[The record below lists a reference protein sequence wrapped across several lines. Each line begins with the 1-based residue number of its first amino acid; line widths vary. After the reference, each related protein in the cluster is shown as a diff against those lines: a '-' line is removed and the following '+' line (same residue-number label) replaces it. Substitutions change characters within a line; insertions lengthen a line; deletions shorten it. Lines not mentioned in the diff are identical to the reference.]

1 MWTNSWLSTQM
12 SRRPLVRYIVSVA
25 AVVLALLL
33 RRALSPFLDESLPY
47 ITVFPAIAVSAWY
60 CGVLPSMLAIALA
73 IFGTHS
79 HLIVPGHS
87 SNATDLAGIVAFVL
101 AATLFV
107 VVGEAGRRTVL
118 AARIAQAELE
128 ERIRERTAELDSV
141 NRNLR
146 ELTGRLLQLQDEER
160 RRIARELHDSVG
172 QMLAALSMN
181 LTAVRADIDRLTTTA
196 GTLTDSEGLVK
207 ELSKEVRTISHLLH
221 PPLLEE
227 AGLESAVRWYI
238 DGFAQRSNIRV
249 ELDLPQRLGRFSREL
264 ETAIFRIIQE
274 CLTNIHRH
282 AESPTASI
290 RIIRSDKEIRV
301 EVKDQGRGIPPEK
314 QAALAVDGK
323 PGVGLRG
330 MRERV
335 RQLGGTLEID
345 SRGSG
350 KGTVV
355 IARVPVGETSS
366 TAAA

>member
-1 MWTNSWLSTQM
+1 MWTNPWLSRQT
-12 SRRPLVRYIVSVA
+12 SRPVVRYIASVLA
-25 AVVLALLL
+25 VILALLARRALNPVLGDSSLYITVLPAIAFSAWYCGVYPSLLAVVLALL
-33 RRALSPFLDESLPY
+33 
-47 ITVFPAIAVSAWY
+47 
-60 CGVLPSMLAIALA
+60 
-73 IFGTHS
+73 GTNS
-79 HLIVPGHS
+79 HLIVPGHMP
-87 SNATDLAGIVAFVL
+87 NGADLVGIVAFVL
-101 AATLFV
+101 AAAVFV
-107 VVGEAGRRTVL
+107 VMGESGRRTIL

-128 ERIRERTAELDSV
+128 QRIRERTFELDTA

-181 LTAVRADIDRLTTTA
+181 LSAVHSDIDRLTATA

-238 DGFAQRSNIRV
+238 DGFAQRSKIQV
-249 ELDLPQRLGRFSREL
+249 DLDLPERLGRFSREL

-290 RIIRSDKEIRV
+290 RIDRSDKEIRV

-314 QAALAVDGK
+314 QAALSVDGK

-335 RQLGGTLEID
+335 RQLGGRLEIE

-355 IARVPVGETSS
+355 IAHVPLSQSS
-366 TAAA
+366 TTAAA

>member
-1 MWTNSWLSTQM
+1 MWTKSWLSTQT
-12 SRRPLVRYIVSVA
+12 SRPAVGYLASVI
-25 AVVLALLL
+25 AVILALLA
-33 RRALSPFLDESLPY
+33 RRALNPVFGESSLY
-47 ITVFPAIAVSAWY
+47 ITVLPAIAFSAWY
-60 CGVLPSMLAIALA
+60 CGVLPSVLAVVLAL
-73 IFGTHS
+73 IGTHS
-79 HLIVPGHS
+79 RLIVPGYSAH
-87 SNATDLAGIVAFVL
+87 AADVAGMVAFAL
-101 AATLFV
+101 AAAVFIV
-107 VVGEAGRRTVL
+107 MGDAGRRTVL

-128 ERIRERTAELDSV
+128 ERIRERTVELDNA

-181 LTAVRADIDRLTTTA
+181 LNAVRTDIDRLTATA

-238 DGFAQRSNIRV
+238 DGFAQRSKIRV
-249 ELDLPQRLGRFSREL
+249 DLDLPERLGRFPREL
-264 ETAIFRIIQE
+264 ETAVFRIIQE

-290 RIIRSDKEIRV
+290 RIVRSEKEIRV

-314 QAALAVDGK
+314 QQALTVDGK

-335 RQLGGTLEID
+335 RQLGGSLEID

-350 KGTVV
+350 KGPVV
-355 IARVPVGETSS
+355 DARVPLGQGSTS
-366 TAAA
+366 AAA